1 MTAARR
7 TWAWRHSRLG
17 GEGTLREGGRE
28 PAGSLS
34 CFLKPDLSLKSC
46 PRPTSSTSE
55 GRPGASAPRTT
66 HAQVGSID
74 FIKHLHPSQVGQR
87 LFR

>member
-7 TWAWRHSRLG
+7 TWAWRHGRLG

-46 PRPTSSTSE
+46 PRPTSSASE

-66 HAQVGSID
+66 RAGRQHR
-74 FIKHLHPSQVGQR
+74 FIKHLHPSEVGRR